1 MQDIIKQNMRNGEI
15 AQLLGTIAS
24 LLELKGENRFKQIA
38 YADAARQ
45 IENWPVPVEDMWK
58 DGRLQKIPGVGAGI
72 AKKIAE
78 VLETGRCG
86 FLEELKAEI
95 PVELLELERVPG
107 VGPKLA
113 LMLYQELGIC
123 SISALEE
130 AVRAGRLRSLPRLGP
145 KSEQNILRG
154 IETLVKQS
162 GRIPLGVAMPVAEG
176 IVARLRQSCALR
188 EIQVCGSL
196 RRWKETIGDLDLLVE
211 AVDAEPVMKAF
222 TAMPEAAQIL
232 GTGPTKSTILTSSGL
247 QVDLR
252 VVPPDS
258 WGAALQYF
266 TGSQAH
272 NVHLRELAIRQG
284 MKLNEYGLFRME
296 DNRKRAG
303 ETEEG
308 IYQALGL
315 EWVPPELREDQGE
328 VEAAQKKSLPR
339 LVELK
344 DIRGDLHTHTA
355 WSDGSDSL
363 AEIVRAAERIGYQ
376 YLVISDHGQALGVA
390 NGLTWERFLQQR
402 AELQSLE
409 FGSGFQILWGVEA
422 NILNEGRLDFPLD
435 SFATFDLVL
444 AGIHSGL
451 SQTQVQITQ
460 RVTGALSSG
469 RVDILVHPTGRLIG
483 KRNPFEIEIGE
494 VMATAAVV
502 GAALEINASPERLDL
517 KDIDAR
523 AARDKFG
530 LKLALGTDAH
540 STKSLE
546 TMRYGVALARRAWL
560 EPRDLLNTLPAKELR
575 DWIAR
580 RRTQNNPL
588 ISR

>member
-1 MQDIIKQNMRNGEI
+1 MQAIIKKVMRNGEI

-24 LLELKGENRFKQIA
+24 LLELKGGNRFKQIA

-45 IENWPVPVEDMWK
+45 IENWPIPIEDLWK
-58 DGRLQKIPGVGAGI
+58 EGRLRKIPGVGEGI

-78 VLETGRCG
+78 VLETGQCG
-86 FLEELKAEI
+86 FLEELKEEI
-95 PVELLELERVPG
+95 PLGLLELEKVPG

-130 AVRAGRLRSLPRLGP
+130 SVRAGLLRSLPRLGP
-145 KSEQNILRG
+145 KSEKNILRG
-154 IETLVKQS
+154 IETLVQQS

-176 IVARLRQSCALR
+176 IVAQLRNTCTLQ
-188 EIQVCGSL
+188 EIQICGSL
-196 RRWKETIGDLDLLVE
+196 RRWKETIGDLDLLVS
-211 AVDAEPVMKAF
+211 AMDPEPVMKAF
-222 TAMPEAAQIL
+222 IAMPDVAEIL
-232 GTGPTKSTILTSSGL
+232 GVGPTKSTILTSSRL

-272 NVHLRELAIRQG
+272 NVHLRELAIRQK
-284 MKLNEYGLFRME
+284 MKLNEYGLFSME
-296 DNRKRAG
+296 DNQKRAG

-308 IYQALGL
+308 IYQTLGL

-328 VEAAQKKSLPR
+328 VEAAQKKCLPH
-339 LVELK
+339 LVELR
-344 DIRGDLHTHTA
+344 DIRGDLHTHTE

-363 AEIVRAAERIGYQ
+363 AEIARAAERMGYQ
-376 YLVISDHGQALGVA
+376 YLVISDHAQALAVA

-402 AELQSLE
+402 SELRSLE
-409 FGSGFQILWGVEA
+409 FGSGFQVLWGVEA
-422 NILNEGRLDFPLD
+422 NILNEGRLDFSMDL
-435 SFATFDLVL
+435 FAAFDLVL

-451 SQTQVQITQ
+451 NQTRVQITQ
-460 RVTGALSSG
+460 RVVRALSSG

-494 VMATAAVV
+494 VMATAGSV
-502 GAALEINASPERLDL
+502 GAALEINTSPERLDL
-517 KDIDAR
+517 KDIHAR
-523 AARDKFG
+523 TARDKYA
-530 LKLALGTDAH
+530 LQLALGTDAH
-540 STKSLE
+540 TTKSLE
-546 TMRYGVALARRAWL
+546 AMRYGVALARRAWL
-560 EPRDLLNTLPAKELR
+560 EPRDVLNTFTLKELR
-575 DWIAR
+575 DWIVHR
-580 RRTQNNPL
+580 RAQNNP
-588 ISR
+588 

>member
-1 MQDIIKQNMRNGEI
+1 MRNAEI

-24 LLELKGENRFKQIA
+24 LLELKGGNRFKQIA

-45 IENWPVPVEDMWK
+45 IENWPTPVEEAWK
-58 DGRLQKIPGVGAGI
+58 EGKLQKIPGVGEGI
-72 AKKIAE
+72 ARKIAE
-78 VLETGRCG
+78 VLETGRSG
-86 FLEELKAEI
+86 FLEELKQEI
-95 PVELLELERVPG
+95 PLELLELEKVPG

-113 LMLYQELGIC
+113 LMLYRELGIC
-123 SISALEE
+123 SISALEG
-130 AVRAGRLRSLPRLGP
+130 AVRAGLLRSLPRMGP

-162 GRIPLGVAMPVAEG
+162 GRIPLGVALPVAEA
-176 IVARLRQSCALR
+176 IAAQLRNACALQ

-196 RRWKETIGDLDLLVE
+196 RRWKETIGDLDLLV
-211 AVDAEPVMKAF
+211 AALDAEPVMKAF
-222 TAMPEAAQIL
+222 VAIRDVAQIL
-232 GTGPTKSTILTSSGL
+232 GVGPTKSTIVTSSGL

-272 NVHLRELAIRQG
+272 NVRLRELAIRQG

-296 DNRKRAG
+296 DSQKRAG

-328 VEAAQKKSLPR
+328 LEAAQKKCLPH
-339 LVELK
+339 LVELG
-344 DIRGDLHTHTA
+344 DIRGDLHAHTE
-355 WSDGSDSL
+355 WSDGRDSV
-363 AEIVRAAERIGYQ
+363 AQIARAAQRLGYQ
-376 YLVISDHGQALGVA
+376 YLVISDHAQALSVA

-402 AELQSLE
+402 SELRSLA
-409 FGSGFQILWGVEA
+409 FGSGFQLLWGVEA
-422 NILNEGRLDFPLD
+422 NILAEGRLDFPPE
-435 SFATFDLVL
+435 SFEAFDLVL

-451 SQTQVQITQ
+451 NQTRVQITH
-460 RVTGALSSG
+460 RVTRALSSG
-469 RVDILVHPTGRLIG
+469 RIDILSHPTGRLIG
-483 KRNPFEIEIGE
+483 TRNPFEIEIGE
-494 VMATAAVV
+494 VMATAGSV
-502 GAALEINASPERLDL
+502 GAAMEINASPERLDL

-523 AARDKFG
+523 AAREKFG
-530 LKLALGTDAH
+530 CKLALGTDAH
-540 STKSLE
+540 TTKSLE

-560 EPRDLLNTLPAKELR
+560 EPQDLLNTFTGQELR
-575 DWIAR
+575 DWIAGR
-580 RRTQNNPL
+580 RAQNNPV